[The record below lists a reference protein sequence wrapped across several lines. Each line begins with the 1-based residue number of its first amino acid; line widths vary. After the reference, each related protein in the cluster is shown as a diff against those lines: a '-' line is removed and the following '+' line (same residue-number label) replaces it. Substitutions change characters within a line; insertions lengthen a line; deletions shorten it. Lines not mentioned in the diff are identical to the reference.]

1 MKENTR
7 VKMSIILWIAVA
19 MVFIYCGIYVYNNI
33 NPEPATT
40 AVEESAPSLYFDK
53 VADECVASGEFAGVA
68 IAISER
74 NGDSNIWSYGSLANM
89 EDVWCYDIAE
99 LKNNILLLQ
108 HVEQGSITLAEALS
122 ADVDSS
128 IATLNEATY
137 IATMV
142 LDEGVVNDEKVLS
155 KASIKTLLTPAFGWD
170 KPSYMSLL
178 SPDAVEF
185 CTSNCAIIVDNELGI
200 AIVIVVDN
208 DASLGGG
215 FATLRSRIASIAAAS
230 VVD

>member
-1 MKENTR
+1 
-7 VKMSIILWIAVA
+7 MSILLWIAVA

-33 NPEPATT
+33 NPEPVAT

-68 IAISER
+68 IALVEC
-74 NGDSNIWSYGSLANM
+74 NGDSNIWGYGSLANV
-89 EDVWCYDIAE
+89 EDVCYCDIAA

-108 HVEQGSITLAEALS
+108 QVEQGSITLGEALL

>member
-1 MKENTR
+1 
-7 VKMSIILWIAVA
+7 MSIILWIAVA
-19 MVFIYCGIYVYNNI
+19 VAFIYCGIYVYNNV
-33 NPEPATT
+33 NPETPATT
-40 AVEESAPSLYFDK
+40 AEQSTTDVSPFDTVANGFVE
-53 VADECVASGEFAGVA
+53 SGEFAGVA
-68 IAISER
+68 IALVEC
-74 NGDSNIWSYGSLANM
+74 NGDSNIWGYGSLANV
-89 EDVWCYDIAE
+89 EDVWCCDIAALE
-99 LKNNILLLQ
+99 DRLLLLQ
-108 HVEQGSITLAEALS
+108 QVEQGSITLAEALS

-142 LDEGVVNDEKVLS
+142 LGEGVVNDEKVLS
-155 KASIKTLLTPAFGWD
+155 KASIKALLTPAFGWD

-208 DASLGGG
+208 YASLGGG
-215 FATLRSRIASIAAAS
+215 FATLRSRIVSIAAAS

>member
-7 VKMSIILWIAVA
+7 VKMSIILWITVA

-33 NPEPATT
+33 NPEPVAT
-40 AVEESAPSLYFDK
+40 AVEESAPLLYFDK

-68 IAISER
+68 IAFVEC
-74 NGDSNIWSYGSLANM
+74 NGDSNIWGYGSLANV
-89 EDVWCYDIAE
+89 EDVWCCDIAA

-108 HVEQGSITLAEALS
+108 HVEQGSITLGEALL

-170 KPSYMSLL
+170 RPSYMSLL

-208 DASLGGG
+208 DASLGGS